1 MYKSNNEYKPRYSGI
16 AKSAMNGLLAY
27 TLCLGTVLAGDGSGE
42 KGFVPPP
49 KDRKKP
55 PAPPRSS
62 SSAESML
69 ACCCCPVQ
77 PMSRTEAK
85 KPPQPPTLVTKIK
98 DERSPSEQYSP
109 NNNIEYKINQ
119 K

>member
-1 MYKSNNEYKPRYSGI
+1 MSIKRT
-16 AKSAMNGLLAY
+16 AKKGMTSALAA
-27 TLCLGTVLAGDGSGE
+27 TMCLGTVLAGDGSNE
-42 KGFVPPP
+42 PGFVAPP
-49 KDRKKP
+49 KERKKP

-98 DERSPSEQYSP
+98 DERGAGSR
-109 NNNIEYKINQ
+109 
-119 K
+119 